1 MSSEKKQDRALKELV
16 QEIFHSAMADVKI
29 GPAFRRKV
37 RREGSLLRFGEGKKE
52 GSVDLASFEKIWV
65 ASFGKAGWAT
75 YDALQEMLG
84 EDFTPQRGVIVSN
97 VPARQVPKG
106 FEVFR
111 GGHPVPNLQSFAAA
125 EAILEMLREADEKT
139 LVFFFISGGGSSLV
153 EKPLEP
159 GVTLKDMKEFNKLLV
174 ECGASIDRI
183 NAVRKHLSAIK
194 GGRLREVAGEAHSV
208 TFILS
213 DVPEGMAGATSSGPT
228 VPDPSTVA
236 ECYEMVVQF
245 GLLDKLPRSIRGL
258 FQNHRLPET
267 PKKGAEVFQ
276 RGQSFVLLSNADI
289 LEAARR
295 EAEGRGFVVEQE
307 NRCNEW
313 PLERARK
320 LLLERL
326 EEVISKN
333 PGQPVAL
340 LSGGEVLV
348 EVTGDGRGGRN
359 LAFVLS
365 CVERIAGREI
375 VVFSAGTD
383 GIDGNSAAA
392 GAVADGGTLARAQ
405 KKKLDPDDY
414 FERSDSFHFFEA
426 LGDAIVTGPQQNNLR
441 DLRLLLAR

>member
-1 MSSEKKQDRALKELV
+1 MSSGNNQHRALKELA
-16 QEIFHSAMADVKI
+16 QEIFYSALAEVKV

-37 RREGSLLRFGEGKKE
+37 RREGSLLRFGEGKDE
-52 GSVDLASFEKIWV
+52 GKVDLAAYREIWIV
-65 ASFGKAGWAT
+65 SFGKAGWAT
-75 YDALQEMLG
+75 YDALQEILG
-84 EDFTPQRGVIVSN
+84 EEFAPRRGVVVSN

-106 FEVFR
+106 FKVFR
-111 GGHPVPNLQSFAAA
+111 AGHPVPNKQSFAAA
-125 EAILEMLREADEKT
+125 ETILDLLREADEGT
-139 LVFFFISGGGSSLV
+139 LVFFFISGGGSALV

-159 GVTLKDMKEFNKLLV
+159 GVTLADMKEFNKLLV

-194 GGRLREVAGEAHSV
+194 GGRLREVAGKAHSV

-213 DVPEGMAGATSSGPT
+213 DVPEGMAAATSSGPT
-228 VPDPSTVA
+228 LPDPSTVA
-236 ECYEMVVQF
+236 ECYEMIVQY
-245 GLLDKLPRSIRGL
+245 GLLDKLPGSIRGL
-258 FQNHRLPET
+258 FEDRRLPET
-267 PKKGAEVFQ
+267 PKGRAEVFQ

-295 EAEGRGFVVEQE
+295 AAEARGFMVEQE
-307 NRCNEW
+307 IRCNEW

-320 LLLERL
+320 LLLERV
-326 EEVISKN
+326 EELIAQN

-365 CVERIAGREI
+365 CVERIAGQELA
-375 VVFSAGTD
+375 VFSAGTD

-392 GAVADGGTLARAQ
+392 GAVADGETLARAQ
-405 KKKLDPDDY
+405 KKKLDPEDY
-414 FERSDSFHFFEA
+414 FRRSDSFRFFEA
-426 LGDAIVTGPQQNNLR
+426 LGDDIVTGPQQNNLR